1 MQEQNP
7 FTITRISKIID
18 LGGYVLD
25 SDILKRIDEISRQ
38 SVIGSAEKD
47 SDNFQYAYWGFDH
60 RIGHFRPLKIIG
72 RVH

>member
-25 SDILKRIDEISRQ
+25 SDILKRIDEISSQ

-47 SDNFQYAYWGFDH
+47 SDNFQYAYWLTKTVGGMVQF
-60 RIGHFRPLKIIG
+60 
-72 RVH
+72 